1 MAAGIAAGDG
11 VTAQGVQGAVRANG
25 AVFLGCGIATACW
38 APMVPMARERLAI
51 GDGTLGLIL
60 LALGAGG
67 MLMMP
72 LSGLLVRR
80 FGSRHVVVLAGLSP
94 MLLLPLLAVAPTA
107 LTLAL
112 ALFLFGALIGALD
125 VSMNAQAVTIESAA
139 ERSRMATFHGLFSLG
154 GLIGA
159 GLMSLLIGLGLP
171 LVTIAALCGTA
182 ITLMV
187 LAGRRRL
194 LSDPPSA
201 AGSAGFSWPRGA
213 VVLLGVL
220 CLIAFLAEGA
230 VLDWSAVFLRYSRD
244 ASPALAGMGYGLFS
258 LTMAVGRLN
267 GDRLIRRFGP
277 VPVLRYGALLAALGY
292 GVALLAPWP
301 PAALGGFML
310 VGLGLSN
317 LVPVLFSAAGRVPDM
332 SPGLAISAVSTLG
345 YAGLL
350 AGPAVLGLVSELTSL
365 AMALALIAV
374 ALLGVMASAG
384 RVVRR

>member
-1 MAAGIAAGDG
+1 MDSSPAPVALQCA
-11 VTAQGVQGAVRANG
+11 TRANG
-25 AVFLGCGIATACW
+25 AIFLGCGIATACW
-38 APMVPMARERLAI
+38 APMVPMARARLAI

-72 LSGLLVRR
+72 LSGLLVRH
-80 FGSRHVVVLAGLSP
+80 FGSRRIVVLAGLSP
-94 MLLLPLLAVAPTA
+94 MLLLPLLAIAPTA
-107 LTLAL
+107 ITLAL
-112 ALFLFGALIGALD
+112 ALFLFGALIGAMD
-125 VSMNAQAVTIESAA
+125 VSMNAQAVTIEAVA
-139 ERSRMATFHGLFSLG
+139 EHSRMATFHGLFSLG
-154 GLIGA
+154 GLLGA

-171 LVTIAALCGTA
+171 LVTIAALCGVA

-187 LAGRRRL
+187 LAGRRQL
-194 LSDPPSA
+194 LDDPPA
-201 AGSAGFSWPRGA
+201 PQGSAGFTWPRGA
-213 VVLLGVL
+213 VVVLGLL

-258 LTMAVGRLN
+258 LTMAAGRLS

-277 VPVLRYGALLAALGY
+277 IRVLRWGALLAAFGY
-292 GVALLAPWP
+292 AVALIAPWP
-301 PAALGGFML
+301 VMALVGFML

-332 SPGLAISAVSTLG
+332 SPGLAISAVTTLG

-350 AGPAVLGLVSELTSL
+350 AGPAALGLISELTSL
-365 AMALALIAV
+365 TFALALIAL
-374 ALLGVMASAG
+374 ALLGVMGSAG
-384 RVVRR
+384 RIARR